1 MSLNLPEI
9 RKPASVWE
17 MKQIIE
23 MIDERTV
30 ELLRHRGEN
39 ACGDYHWDSD
49 KAKAEFFKL
58 AKQRKEIRQKIL
70 DVKLG

>member
-9 RKPASVWE
+9 RKPAPVWE
-17 MKQIIE
+17 MKQIIA
-23 MIDERTV
+23 MIDERSG

-39 ACGDYHWDSD
+39 AVGDYHWDRD

-58 AKQRKEIRQKIL
+58 VKQRKEIRKKIL
-70 DVKLG
+70 DFKLG

>member
-1 MSLNLPEI
+1 MSLRLPEI

-17 MKQIIE
+17 LKQIIE
-23 MIDERTV
+23 LIDERIG

-39 ACGDYHWDSD
+39 ACGDYLWDSD

-58 AKQRKEIRQKIL
+58 VKNRKDIRKKIL
-70 DVKLG
+70 DFKLG

>member
-1 MSLNLPEI
+1 MSFRLPEI

-23 MIDERTV
+23 MIDERIG

-39 ACGDYHWDSD
+39 ACGDYLWDDD

-58 AKQRKEIRQKIL
+58 VKTRKDIRKKIL

>member
-1 MSLNLPEI
+1 MSLRLPEI

-17 MKQIIE
+17 LKQIIE
-23 MIDERTV
+23 LIDERIG

-39 ACGDYHWDSD
+39 ACGDYLWDSD

-58 AKQRKEIRQKIL
+58 VKNRKDIRKRIL
-70 DVKLG
+70 DFKLG

>member
-1 MSLNLPEI
+1 MSLRLPEI

-23 MIDERTV
+23 MIDERTR

-39 ACGDYHWDSD
+39 ATGDYLWDSD

-58 AKQRKEIRQKIL
+58 AKQRKDIRKKIL
-70 DVKLG
+70 SVKLG

>member
-1 MSLNLPEI
+1 MSLNLPEPS
-9 RKPASVWE
+9 KPMSVWE

-23 MIDERTV
+23 MIDERTG

-39 ACGDYHWDSD
+39 AVGDYHWDSD

-58 AKQRKEIRQKIL
+58 AKQRKEIRKKIL

>member
-1 MSLNLPEI
+1 MSLRLPEL

-17 MKQIIE
+17 MKQVIE

-39 ACGDYHWDSD
+39 ACGDYLWDSD

-58 AKQRKEIRQKIL
+58 AKQRNEIRKKIL
-70 DVKLG
+70 DVKLD

>member
-1 MSLNLPEI
+1 MSLNLPEPK
-9 RKPASVWE
+9 KPVSVWE

-23 MIDERTV
+23 LIDERSA

-39 ACGDYHWDSD
+39 AVGDYHWDND

-58 AKQRKEIRQKIL
+58 VKQRKEIRQKIL